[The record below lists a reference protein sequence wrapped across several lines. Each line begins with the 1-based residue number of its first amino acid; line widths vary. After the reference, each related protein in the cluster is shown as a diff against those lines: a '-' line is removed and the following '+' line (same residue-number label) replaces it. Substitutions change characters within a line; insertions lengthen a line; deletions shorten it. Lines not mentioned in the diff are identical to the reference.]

1 MPLILKDSE
10 VERTY
15 FEGVVE
21 HLERRSRKGSLVWTV
36 KSDAQLETV
45 FKGVTFTLVAFPG
58 KETGCLTLEYEGAL
72 YRSPFLESIR
82 NLYNVVSSL
91 HFPFASL
98 LSDLAE
104 NEE

>member
-58 KETGCLTLEYEGAL
+58 KKRLSYSRIRGAL

-82 NLYNVVSSL
+82 NLYNVVSSPPL
-91 HFPFASL
+91 PIRKPL
-98 LSDLAE
+98 E
-104 NEE
+104 